1 MADRYWVATGATE
14 YWDTDPGTK
23 WAATSGGAGG
33 ESVPTLADTVYF
45 NGDTGTKTVIVQNN
59 NSSHPG
65 YRTAANIYFTNFS
78 GTFDAASSNARVEI
92 SGDLTLSSG
101 MTYLYDGEYNFLGS
115 GTLISSGHD
124 VGDTIY
130 VSGSSA
136 NLSLG
141 DALTTS
147 YEIRPVSGG
156 VFNTSGYS
164 VGLYRIILGSGGTF
178 NCDSSTISLSGG
190 STNWQANTISIPS
203 GATFNGGTSTIIPT
217 RLSNSSQYASIRNAN
232 ETPVNLYNLEFLAQ
246 TASQT
251 LRADQSLLIN
261 GPFNFN
267 NIDISNVPTST
278 GYGSIKR
285 LFFTHDSTI
294 SGTLTCTGQNHIA
307 RTMIAAGTL
316 DSFEGR
322 RYEAVGAGNPVTLTV
337 ASLNSSY
344 TDFRDITLAGTASG
358 ASPTNAGDCGG
369 NTGINFPASKTVYT
383 NGSGTYLWNDIWATS
398 SGGTPSLSN
407 FPLPQDKAVINTDYT
422 GPSTRYATY
431 YVSYNY
437 GEIDASTATGFTLRS
452 QSSCG
457 LSLHSG
463 LTLSSSGDF
472 NALFYDGIY
481 FVGRGAS
488 TLTSAGKLNN
498 SPDITM
504 GCRGGSLDL
513 ADDVDCYNFYIYDG
527 TLNTNNYDITC
538 GNGRRF
544 QVQYETSGATG
555 SVATLNLGSSTI
567 SSLLTV
573 FSASNTI
580 LNASNTTFTITGAGQ
595 VASYITGAT
604 TLGNIYFTDG
614 TASARTIVS
623 SGALTCNN
631 VSGEV
636 TGDSVRPIRVECP
649 SGLTVNNTLT
659 VSGPSARQRGGLYNY
674 NRDGSNVVITASSAL
689 LDNCDIHGITMAG
702 GASGIAPANA
712 GDLEY
717 NSGIVFPAPKT
728 VYRVTTETGWGGVNS
743 WATSSGGV
751 GSDNNFPLVQDTVII
766 DDGCP
771 LTGVLQVNSSS
782 NNYTFGSLDC
792 SNRTLPLTLNY
803 GADSYHFGNYT
814 LSSGIT
820 ITGSNYMRAAS
831 SGEVNIVTAGV
842 SMTRH
847 LTQTPINVFLGYSGF
862 PGILNVNDAWN
873 GVGSSFLYMLYG
885 GTINVKNN
893 FTAFNVQS
901 ASNYQTNATLNMG
914 SGLWTLYGT
923 TTVWNTK
930 QREPSGATV
939 NVQGANI
946 LLNNAN
952 NNSTLYFSH
961 NYGGAETGILNLNK
975 VTIGNETATGCTTAL
990 RGRLSIGQL
999 ASVKTVAHA
1008 IDFQGETAGWPDP
1021 LPYYKIDTWSVSGTS
1036 GNLVTVEPLTVAS
1049 GAVKITVTNQTK
1061 PSIDYLQVQYIEEQT
1076 SGVFYVGDNS
1086 VDLGNNIN
1094 VIFTGAPVPPIT
1106 SNMMMLFD

>member
-45 NGDTGTKTVIVQNN
+45 NGDTGTNTVIVQNN

-78 GTFDAASSNARVEI
+78 GTFDSVSTSTRVEI

-124 VGDTIY
+124 VGDSIF

-141 DALTTS
+141 DALTTA
-147 YEIRPVSGG
+147 YEIVPKSGG
-156 VFNTSGYS
+156 VFNASGYS
-164 VGLYRIILGSGGTF
+164 VGVNRILVYSGSTF

-190 STNWQANTISIPS
+190 ANTTWQTSVLTVYS
-203 GATFNGGTSTIIPT
+203 GGTFNGGTSTLVPMRLLSSYGYTRII
-217 RLSNSSQYASIRNAN
+217 NDN
-232 ETPVNLYNLEFLAQ
+232 ETPINLYNVEFLSQAG
-246 TASQT
+246 SQT
-251 LRADQSLLIN
+251 LRADQAVLVD

-267 NIDISNVPTST
+267 NIDLSNIPAST

-307 RTMIAAGTL
+307 RTMLAAGTY

-322 RYEAVGAGNPVTLTV
+322 KEEAIGAGNPVTLTV

-344 TDFRDITLAGTASG
+344 TDFRDITLAGAASG

-383 NGSGTYLWNDIWATS
+383 NGTGTYLWNDIWATS

-407 FPLPQDKAVINTDYT
+407 FPLPQDKAVINTDYS
-422 GPSTRYATY
+422 GGSTRYATY

-437 GEIDASTATGFTLRS
+437 GEIDASTATGFTLRG
-452 QSSCG
+452 QQSCG
-457 LSLHSG
+457 LILYSG

-472 NALFYDGIY
+472 STTFSDGVF

-488 TLTSAGKLNN
+488 TLTSAGKL
-498 SPDITM
+498 SSTYPVTM
-504 GCRGGSLDL
+504 GCRGGSLEL
-513 ADDVDCYNFYIYDG
+513 ADALACGDFYIYDG
-527 TLNTNNYDITC
+527 TLNTNNYDVTL
-538 GNGRRF
+538 GNGDRF
-544 QVQYETSGATG
+544 QVWEEASGASG
-555 SVATLNLGSSTI
+555 AVVTLNLGSSTI
-567 SSLLTV
+567 SGTLIYIREPST
-573 FSASNTI
+573 T
-580 LNASNTTFTITGAGQ
+580 LNASNSTFTITGAGS
-595 VASYITGAT
+595 VISNITGAI
-604 TLGNIYFTDG
+604 TLNNIYYTDG
-614 TASARTIVS
+614 GASSRS
-623 SGALTCNN
+623 LRGSGVITCNN
-631 VSGEV
+631 LSGAA
-636 TGDSVRPIRVECP
+636 TGDTVAYIALYCP
-649 SGLTVNNTLT
+649 SGITVNNTLT
-659 VSGPSARQRGGLYNY
+659 LSGASARQRGGLFSYSS
-674 NRDGSNVVITASSAL
+674 DGSNVVITSSSAVV
-689 LDNCDIHGITMAG
+689 DNCDFHGITMAG

-743 WATSSGGV
+743 WATSSGGA

-771 LTGVLQVNSSS
+771 LTGVLNVNSSF
-782 NNYTFGSLDC
+782 NKYYYGSLDC
-792 SNRTLPLTLNY
+792 SNRTLPLNLNY
-803 GADSYHFGNYT
+803 GADSYHFGDYT

-820 ITGSNYMRAAS
+820 ISGSNYMRAAS

-842 SMTRH
+842 SMPRY
-847 LTQTPINVFLGYSGF
+847 LSQAPINIYLGYTVF
-862 PGILNVNDAWN
+862 PGILNINDAWN
-873 GVGSSFLYMLYG
+873 GIDYSFLYVQYG

-893 FTAFNVQS
+893 LTVRYFQAN
-901 ASNYQTNATLNMG
+901 NTNTSTLNMG
-914 SGLWTLYGT
+914 SGLWTLFSNS
-923 TTVWNTK
+923 TVWNVNE
-930 QREPSGATV
+930 REPSGITI

-946 LLNNAN
+946 LLNNADD
-952 NNSTLYFSH
+952 NSTRYFAH

-975 VTIGNETATGCTTAL
+975 LTIGNETATGCTTIL
-990 RGRLSIGQL
+990 RGRLSIGEL

-1008 IDFQGETAGWPDP
+1008 IDFQGALTNWL

-1036 GNLVTVEPLTVAS
+1036 GNLVTVEPVSLD
-1049 GAVKITVTNQTK
+1049 GNAVEITVTNQTK

-1094 VIFTGAPVPPIT
+1094 VIFTAAPAPPIT